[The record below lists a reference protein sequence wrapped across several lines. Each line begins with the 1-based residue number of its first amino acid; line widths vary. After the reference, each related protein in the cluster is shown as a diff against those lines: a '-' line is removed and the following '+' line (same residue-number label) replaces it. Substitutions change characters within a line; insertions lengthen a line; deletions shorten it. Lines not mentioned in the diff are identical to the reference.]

1 MNIQKIIGT
10 AFLVCGLCY
19 AFFMGRSIYRNKDKM
34 KEEQGSIPVLLG
46 LEFVIYFLCTLG
58 VSDFLLNTLT
68 VKRLR
73 LADDKSLPSCLI
85 ASTIVPGAFIA
96 FSFLKAENSVDWLTL
111 VLWMVCLAVG
121 GIFGAKAVDR
131 MDGAL
136 IKKVMGIALIC
147 SLVALVVKMI
157 VTSGASGE
165 STGLAGAKLII
176 MCVMCLIIG
185 FINML
190 GVPTKPAATAL
201 LLLLGLSP
209 LTTLTLTLVLGCIT
223 PMSGGA
229 SIVRSARYNKKMVL
243 AAMTAGSAAAILGCI
258 LAISLNALLLNIILI
273 CVMIIAIVSIFRK

>member
-10 AFLVCGLCY
+10 AFLACGLIY
-19 AFFMGRSIYRNKDKM
+19 AFFMGRGILKNKEKIKDEK
-34 KEEQGSIPVLLG
+34 GSLTILLV

-58 VSDFLLNTLT
+58 VSDFLLNTLA
-68 VKRLR
+68 VKKFK
-73 LADDKSLPSCLI
+73 LADDKALPSCLI

-96 FSFLKAENSVDWLTL
+96 FSFLKAENSVEWLTL
-111 VLWMVCLAVG
+111 VLWMLCLAVG
-121 GIFGAKAVDR
+121 GIFGAKAVDK
-131 MDGAL
+131 MDGAV

-147 SLVALVVKMI
+147 SLVALIVKMI
-157 VTSGASGE
+157 ITSGASGE
-165 STGLAGAKLII
+165 AVGLAGIRLFI
-176 MCVMCLIIG
+176 MCIMCLIIG

-229 SIVRSARYNKKMVL
+229 AIVKSARYNKKMVL

-258 LAISLNALLLNIILI
+258 MAISLNAMFLNIILI
-273 CVMIIAIVSIFRK
+273 GVMIIAIISIFK